1 METPFQPF
9 DPDPEAKAK
18 SHRSFRGV
26 PLRMLV
32 PNMLTLLALCAGLT
46 AIRMAYEGR
55 IEMAI
60 LAIAFAAVLDALDGR
75 VARMLKSTSR
85 FGAELDSLSDF
96 VNFGVAPAILLHAWL
111 LDHLGSIG
119 WIAGLVFA
127 LCSALRLARFNAQLD
142 QPKKPAWMGNFF
154 VGMPAPAGAITVLLP
169 VYLQM
174 IGVEYTPEGAPAV
187 LVFELVVAFLMVSA
201 IPTFS
206 GKRVTMRVPRDYVLP
221 TFVAF
226 VIVVA
231 LLVSFPW
238 SSLAFWTIVYA
249 ATVPVAPFVYR
260 RQKARFGAELPEPEP
275 STPDGTPG
283 PG

>member
-96 VNFGVAPAILLHAWL
+96 VNFGVAPARSA
-111 LDHLGSIG
+111 GSRG
-119 WIAGLVFA
+119 SSSH
-127 LCSALRLARFNAQLD
+127 CARRSGS
-142 QPKKPAWMGNFF
+142 PA
-154 VGMPAPAGAITVLLP
+154 
-169 VYLQM
+169 
-174 IGVEYTPEGAPAV
+174 
-187 LVFELVVAFLMVSA
+187 
-201 IPTFS
+201 
-206 GKRVTMRVPRDYVLP
+206 
-221 TFVAF
+221 
-226 VIVVA
+226 
-231 LLVSFPW
+231 
-238 SSLAFWTIVYA
+238 
-249 ATVPVAPFVYR
+249 
-260 RQKARFGAELPEPEP
+260 
-275 STPDGTPG
+275 STPSSTSRRSRPG
-283 PG
+283 WAISSSACRRRPARSPCCCRFTCR